1 MLKEV
6 YHLVHQ
12 WGSRSF
18 FKKINLSEIDYL
30 NVKEIIFLKVI
41 PYVICVFL
49 RIQKFKCCCKC
60 IYDPGL
66 DLSGAGRWSN
76 FSLSPWDGLG
86 GSLTTENLNLDEN
99 VYVFLVILTYKG
111 VKMERSSSYIW
122 RTVFVEE
129 RFFFV
134 CKTALQ
140 V

>member
-30 NVKEIIFLKVI
+30 NVKEIILKKVI

-66 DLSGAGRWSN
+66 DLSGTGRWSN

-86 GSLTTENLNLDEN
+86 GSLTTENLNLDWKCLCVPCGSDLQGGQGGE
-99 VYVFLVILTYKG
+99 VIILYLKDCFCGRKIFFL
-111 VKMERSSSYIW
+111 
-122 RTVFVEE
+122 
-129 RFFFV
+129 
-134 CKTALQ
+134 
-140 V
+140 